1 MTSTHI
7 YFFLILWIQLF
18 FVTPVFAQPTTTS
31 TSTIDRLTQLSEQQK
46 EILKERKAIIKDLRE
61 SFKASLT
68 DEQKALLRNDS
79 MPRKER
85 RSTFV
90 KSLTEEQKPFTRL
103 CTKASIDPRANFT
116 KEKGTDAI
124 ELPESIPIKSTL

>member
-7 YFFLILWIQLF
+7 YFFLILWVQLF

-31 TSTIDRLTQLSEQQK
+31 TSTIARLTQLSEQQK
-46 EILKERKAIIKDLRE
+46 EILIERKAIIKYLRE

-68 DEQKALLRNDS
+68 EEQKALLRNDS

-90 KSLTEEQKPFTRL
+90 KSLTEEQKAVY
-103 CTKASIDPRANFT
+103 KALHQGVNRS
-116 KEKGTDAI
+116 KGEFHKRKGNGRHRT
-124 ELPESIPIKSTL
+124 SRKHSN